1 MQSQKSSNRAR
12 YTAATNAR
20 RLQMQRQARSRILSR
35 VPRSMSSRVQQ
46 WTLSTKIE
54 PSTNTYF
61 QGSSIGPA
69 LASWSFRVQDLPD
82 FTSYSAIW
90 DEYRMDKITMIISP
104 VTQASNPA
112 SAPGFAPLVVAL
124 DFDDAITPTSFS
136 QVLQYGTA
144 VLYGQLTQPVSR
156 SFKPKYRGLAYN
168 GTTGVNA
175 SNLGGFLDLAS
186 GDVEHYGVK
195 AAIRQSTST
204 NVQNYYIVFKYT
216 VTFRRTR

>member
-1 MQSQKSSNRAR
+1 MQSQKASNRAR

-20 RLQMQRQARSRILSR
+20 RLQMQRQARTRIISR
-35 VPRSMSSRVQQ
+35 VPRPVSSRYQQ

-54 PSTNTYF
+54 PATNTYI
-61 QGSSIGPA
+61 QGSSIGPG
-69 LASWSFRVQDLPD
+69 LFSWSFRVQDLPD
-82 FTSYSAIW
+82 FTAYSSIW

-112 SAPGFAPLVVAL
+112 TAPGFSPLVVAL
-124 DFDDAITPTSFS
+124 DFDDSITPTSYS

-144 VLYGQLTQPVSR
+144 VLYGQMTQPVSR
-156 SFKPKYRGLAYN
+156 SFKPKYRGVAYN

-175 SNLGGFLDLAS
+175 STLGGFIDLTA

-195 AAIRQSTST
+195 AAIRQGTSTS
-204 NVQNYYIVFKYT
+204 VQNFYIVFKYT